1 MGLFGDT
8 PRPKGITEEEL
19 LFVKSELR
27 NGDHKLT
34 ENQTEQLLARLAGYM
49 DSDSLKHP
57 EWKQMG
63 ASEVD
68 NFDGELEKDTIL
80 HLTQDQKDKV
90 EKILEKYVDI
100 SKHKSL
106 F

>member
-1 MGLFGDT
+1 MGLFGDK

-19 LFVKSELR
+19 LFIRSELR

-34 ENQTEQLLARLAGYM
+34 ESLSEQVLARLSGYM
-49 DSDSLKHP
+49 DSDSPIHP

-63 ASEVD
+63 AGEVD
-68 NFDGELEKDTIL
+68 HFDSELEKDSIL